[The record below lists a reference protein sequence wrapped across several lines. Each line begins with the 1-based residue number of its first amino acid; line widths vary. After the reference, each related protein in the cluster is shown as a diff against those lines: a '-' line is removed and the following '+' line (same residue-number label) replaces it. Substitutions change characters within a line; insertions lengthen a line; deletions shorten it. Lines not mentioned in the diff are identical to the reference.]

1 MAIEMSM
8 RRRVLIIF
16 LLTGSFSMVLKFK
29 TNKREQL
36 FVVIFT
42 EIAFVFF

>member
-1 MAIEMSM
+1 MAIEMSWC
-8 RRRVLIIF
+8 RRVLIIF

-29 TNKREQL
+29 NNKREQ